1 MKKITVLGI
10 DPGIANTGIAIVR
23 ANGTGYELLDAELL
37 QTDSDTPL
45 GVRLDTIHQ
54 ALCTM
59 IGSPKAESLG
69 LIAVEKCF
77 HNKNISSSATTQQV
91 TGFVHWTAYQFEI
104 PVIELTPQELK
115 KACGLGP
122 RAKKNEMLRSAK
134 GLLKHDFE
142 SHHCVDAAFA
152 AIAGILHKRANACR
166 NL

>member
-1 MKKITVLGI
+1 MKEIIAIGI
-10 DPGIANTGIAIVR
+10 DPGIANCGLALIEGCA
-23 ANGTGYELLDAELL
+23 GYSLLDTKLVK
-37 QTDSDTPL
+37 TDSNDPL
-45 GVRLDTIHQ
+45 GVRLDTIYQ

-59 IGSPKAESLG
+59 VESPPAEELG
-69 LIAVEKCF
+69 LIAIERCF

-91 TGFVHWTAYQFEI
+91 IGLVHWTVYQFDV
-104 PVIELTPQELK
+104 PVIELTPQALK
-115 KACGLGP
+115 RACGLGP

-152 AIAGILHKRANACR
+152 AIGGILHKRAKTCR